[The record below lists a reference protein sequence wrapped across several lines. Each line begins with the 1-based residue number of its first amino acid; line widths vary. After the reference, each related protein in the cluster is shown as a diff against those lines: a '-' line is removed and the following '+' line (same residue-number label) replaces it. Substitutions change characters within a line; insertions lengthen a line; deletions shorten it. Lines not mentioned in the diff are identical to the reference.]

1 MVLFIGVLGGFRA
14 LMNKKGL
21 SQRKWFISNAI
32 SYLTPVCH
40 WGPFTSINICQVSRT
55 QRVPVRAVSITLV
68 GSVGPQKPK
77 QGPQPPREN
86 LTVSK
91 GVQRTPAFSRCTLQ
105 SAGGTTADGN
115 TFQKHYNFPGS
126 ISRFQVP
133 PEQSSFQ
140 GIEVVKC
147 HEVCARSVN
156 CLFPE
161 KRLYCAL
168 WAANGR
174 GRISIFN

>member
-21 SQRKWFISNAI
+21 SQRKCFQRHFLSHTCL
-32 SYLTPVCH
+32 SR
-40 WGPFTSINICQVSRT
+40 GPFTSINICQVSRT
-55 QRVPVRAVSITLV
+55 ERVPVRSVSITLV

-91 GVQRTPAFSRCTLQ
+91 GVQRTPAFSRCTLL

-161 KRLYCAL
+161 KRLVLRAL
-168 WAANGR
+168 GGKR
-174 GRISIFN
+174 EVQDIDI